1 MRIRPDLK
9 LPREHGAWAMLYVP
23 FLIGALAGSG
33 SSVRMAP
40 VLLLFLSVTLI
51 FVARESMLEWLRA
64 RSRGKPSR
72 TASIRL
78 LIYLGFGGLFGAPL
92 LVIYERFWLA
102 PLAGLIVLLFVFNT
116 GKAVKGEDRTVIGE
130 TVAILGLTLTAPAA
144 YYVIGGT
151 WDSRA
156 WLLWM
161 LCSFYFASSVFYV
174 KLRVHSLNR
183 RREELRR
190 QSWRRC
196 ATYHVFLTA
205 ALVLL
210 GATGSLDL
218 FALVAFSPVL
228 ARTFWQLAKPG
239 GRISLRRV
247 GLLEVVYS
255 VIFLV
260 FVAISFR
267 AG

>member
-1 MRIRPDLK
+1 MRIRTDLK

-23 FLIGALAGSG
+23 FMIGALAGSG
-33 SSVRMAP
+33 SSVTMVP
-40 VLLLFLSVTLI
+40 LLLLLLSVTFI
-51 FVARESMLEWLRA
+51 FVARESMLEWWRA
-64 RSRGKPSR
+64 RGRGKPSR
-72 TASIRL
+72 PASIRL

-92 LVIYERFWLA
+92 LVIYNRLWLA
-102 PLAGLIVLLFVFNT
+102 PLAVLIGLLFAFNT
-116 GKAVKGEDRTVIGE
+116 WKAVRGEDRTVIGE
-130 TVAILGLTLTAPAA
+130 TVAILGLTLAAPAA
-144 YYVIGGT
+144 YYVTGGT
-151 WDSRA
+151 WDMRA

-196 ATYHVFLTA
+196 ATYHLFLTA
-205 ALVLL
+205 ALLL
-210 GATGSLDL
+210 LAATGSLDL
-218 FALVAFSPVL
+218 FVLVAFTPVL
-228 ARTFWQLAKPG
+228 ARTFWQLARPSG
-239 GRISLRRV
+239 QVSLKRV

-260 FVAISFR
+260 LVAISFR

>member
-1 MRIRPDLK
+1 
-9 LPREHGAWAMLYVP
+9 ML
-23 FLIGALAGSG
+23 A
-33 SSVRMAP
+33 
-40 VLLLFLSVTLI
+40 
-51 FVARESMLEWLRA
+51 
-64 RSRGKPSR
+64 
-72 TASIRL
+72 
-78 LIYLGFGGLFGAPL
+78 
-92 LVIYERFWLA
+92 
-102 PLAGLIVLLFVFNT
+102 FNT
-116 GKAVKGEDRTVIGE
+116 WQAVRREDRSVIGE

-144 YYVIGGT
+144 YYVAGGT
-151 WDSRA
+151 WDTRA

-174 KLRVHSLNR
+174 KLRVHSQNR

-196 ATYHVFLTA
+196 ATYHLFLTA

-210 GATGSLDL
+210 SATGSLDL

-239 GRISLRRV
+239 GHMSLRRV
-247 GLLEVVYS
+247 GLLEVLYS

-267 AG
+267 TG